1 MVAASGVGARVWA
14 GEVPLL
20 ARARAYADQG
30 VAPGGSA
37 RNFDALGQV
46 RWAAGITR
54 TDQLLLVDPQT
65 SGGLLLAVAPE
76 RLERLLTELDRAGT
90 PCAAVVGEIT
100 TITGTIVV
108 ETGGR

>member
-1 MVAASGVGARVWA
+1 MVAASVVGARVWA
-14 GEVPLL
+14 GAVPLL
-20 ARARAYADQG
+20 AGVREFAEQG
-30 VAPGGSA
+30 VAPGGST
-37 RNFDALGQV
+37 RNLDALDQV

-65 SGGLLLAVAPE
+65 SGGLLLAIAPD

-90 PCAAVVGEIT
+90 ACAAVVGEVT